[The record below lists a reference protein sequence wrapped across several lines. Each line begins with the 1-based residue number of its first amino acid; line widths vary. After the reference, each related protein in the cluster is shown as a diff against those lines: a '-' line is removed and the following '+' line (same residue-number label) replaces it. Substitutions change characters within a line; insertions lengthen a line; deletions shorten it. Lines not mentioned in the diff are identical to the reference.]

1 MFESKNIYKYAIVF
15 GVIIV
20 VSYFGDKVRS
30 AFDTKEKDDYAM
42 VKKYLLN
49 DSPLYGYNKPKLWI
63 HTKYD
68 INARKWRDFYSRNTT
83 DLNQPYIHL
92 TIKSIINH
100 CADDFH
106 ICLID
111 DESFGKLIPTWDI
124 DILSTPEPM
133 RSQYRQLGLA
143 QLLYYYGGIIVPN
156 SFLCTRNLK
165 EMYNNGI
172 MNNKPFVC
180 ESINRSS
187 NNSNKKNGSNPLFI
201 PSTYFIGSKKNNI
214 VILEYAEYL
223 KDRSKRGHYT
233 NEYEFLGD
241 TQIGSWGSINKEKM
255 NLIGG
260 EFIGIKTNKG
270 KQVLLEDLMEDNYL
284 DLNPNMYGIYIPED
298 DILNRPKY
306 QWFAVLSSEQILE
319 TRAFITRHIKSSMMD
334 AFTIYKKNPEK
345 DDSAIAI

>member
-1 MFESKNIYKYAIVF
+1 MFESKNIYKYAIVL
-15 GVIIV
+15 GVIVV

-30 AFDTKEKDDYAM
+30 TFNTKDKDEYEM
-42 VKKYLLN
+42 IKKYLLN
-49 DSPLYGYNKPKLWI
+49 DSPLYGYNKPKIWI

-100 CADDFH
+100 CSDNFH

-111 DESFGKLIPTWDI
+111 DESFSKLIPTWDI
-124 DILSTPEPM
+124 DMNITPEPM

-143 QLLYYYGGIIVPN
+143 QLLYYYGGMVVPN

-165 EMYNNGI
+165 ELYDQGTLGS
-172 MNNKPFVC
+172 KPFVC
-180 ESINRSS
+180 EAINRSS
-187 NNSNKKNGSNPLFI
+187 NINNKKDGSNLLFI
-201 PSTYFIGSKKNNI
+201 PSTYFMGSKKNNI
-214 VILEYAEYL
+214 VILEYVEYL
-223 KDRSKRGHYT
+223 KERSLRGYYT

-241 TQIGSWGSINKEKM
+241 TSIGSWGSVNKGKM
-255 NLIGG
+255 NLVGG

-284 DLNPNMYGIYIPED
+284 DLNPNMYGIYIPQDE
-298 DILNRPKY
+298 ILSRPKF
-306 QWFAVLSSEQILE
+306 QWFAVLDSAQILE
-319 TRAFITRHIKSSMMD
+319 TKTFIAKHFKASIVDSYYDTTNSGEIKS
-334 AFTIYKKNPEK
+334 TV
-345 DDSAIAI
+345 AI

>member
-1 MFESKNIYKYAIVF
+1 MFESKNLYKYAIVL
-15 GVIIV
+15 GVIVV
-20 VSYFGDKVRS
+20 VSYFGDRVRS
-30 AFDTKEKDDYAM
+30 TFDSKDKDEYEM

-68 INARKWRDFYSRNTT
+68 VNARKWRDFYSRNTT

-111 DESFGKLIPTWDI
+111 DESFSKLIPTWDI
-124 DILSTPEPM
+124 DMLSTAEPM

-143 QLLYYYGGIIVPN
+143 QLLYYYGGLIVPN

-165 EMYNNGI
+165 GMYEEGI
-172 MNNKPFVC
+172 AENKPFVC
-180 ESINRSS
+180 EAINRTT
-187 NNSNKKNGSNPLFI
+187 NNANKKNGGNLLFI
-201 PSTYFIGSKKNNI
+201 PSIYFMGAKKNDSII
-214 VILEYAEYL
+214 VEYVDYL
-223 KDRSKRGHYT
+223 RDRSKRGYYT

-241 TQIGSWGSINKEKM
+241 TEIGALGTVHRGKM
-255 NLIGG
+255 NVVGG
-260 EFIGIKTNKG
+260 EYIGIKTNKG

-284 DLNPNMYGIYIPED
+284 DLNTSMYGIYIPED
-298 DILNRPKY
+298 ELLIRPKF
-306 QWFAVLSSEQILE
+306 QWFAVLDSAQILE
-319 TRAFITRHIKSSMMD
+319 TKTFLARHFKASIVDSYYDTSKTGEIKS
-334 AFTIYKKNPEK
+334 TV
-345 DDSAIAI
+345 AI